1 MKSLKK
7 VKMIKVD
14 NLLSSKEQVGKVRA
28 SLEKKTDKAFTSFS
42 KSKQKVQEM
51 AHLKYLD

>member
-1 MKSLKK
+1 MRSLKK
-7 VKMIKVD
+7 VKLKKTN
-14 NLLSSKEQVGKVRA
+14 NLLSSKEEVRVA
-28 SLEKKTDKAFTSFS
+28 RTSLEIKTEQAFTCFA

>member
-14 NLLSSKEQVGKVRA
+14 NILSSKEEVGKVRQ
-28 SLEKKTDKAFTSFS
+28 SLEKKTVKAFDSFT

-51 AHLKYLD
+51 SHLKYLD

>member
-14 NLLSSKEQVGKVRA
+14 NILSSKEDVGKVPM
-28 SLEKKTDKAFTSFS
+28 SLEKKTDKAFTGFS
-42 KSKQKVQEM
+42 KSRQKVQEK

>member
-7 VKMIKVD
+7 VKMIKVE
-14 NLLSSKEQVGKVRA
+14 NILSSKEEVGKVRQ
-28 SLEKKTDKAFTSFS
+28 SLEKKTGKAFDSFN

-51 AHLKYLD
+51 AHLKFLD